1 MSDNVSLEVVNKIAL
16 VMINEPPVNAVN
28 QQMRAGLL
36 DSFKEI
42 DQRDDVA
49 AALIICEGRT
59 YMAGADL
66 NEFDTGVGEP
76 GYREVYAAIENCSKI
91 VVTAMHGTAFGGGL
105 ECALSCHYRC
115 AVADARVGLPEL
127 SLGII
132 PGAGGT
138 QRLPRVVGAK
148 AAVEMIFGIAAIP
161 AQKALDIGLIDRIL
175 EGDLKT
181 EALAYVEELLAA
193 DSPLRRTSDMTVDTE
208 GYDEAFIS
216 EMKTLAAKRMRGQN
230 APNLLLEA
238 IDNAINLPFEEG
250 IRLENQTGEEA
261 IVSAEA
267 RGLRHVFFAERE
279 IARIPGL
286 DKSTEALPIK
296 TVGILG
302 SGTMGIGI
310 SIAFADAGLEVTM
323 VDPSAEALERG
334 LSMIEKTY
342 DQSAAKGRISEA
354 QKKERFG
361 NINSAASYD
370 SLSDV
375 DLVIEAVFEDM
386 DLKKKVFAELD
397 GVCKAG
403 AILASNTSTLDIN
416 EMAAVTKRPEAVIG
430 LHFFSPAN
438 IMKLL
443 EIVRTDKTS
452 SEVVVSALKLA
463 RQIRKMGV
471 VVGIGSEFGFV
482 GNRMLTMGY
491 MREADQMLLEGASI
505 KQIDRAIYDF
515 GFPMGPWAMNDIAGI
530 DILNSVLESTGA
542 AAANP
547 KPFYHVSR
555 ALAALGRYGQKS
567 GSGFYKYEAGDR
579 RPHLDPLV
587 DEIIK
592 QEAAKL
598 GIEARKI
605 SDEEIQQRCIYALI
619 NEGAKLL
626 DENIVY
632 RAADIDVIWHYGYG
646 FPRYK
651 GGPMFYADL
660 IGVKEV
666 YETICRFQEHF
677 GHYWTPAPLL
687 EKLAKEGSGLL
698 EWTPD

>member
-1 MSDNVSLEVVNKIAL
+1 MSDNVSLEVVNNIAL
-16 VMINEPPVNAVN
+16 VTVNEPPVNAIN

-36 DSFKEI
+36 EAFKEI

-49 AALIICEGRT
+49 AALLICDGRT
-59 YMAGADL
+59 FMAGADL

-76 GYREVYAAIENCSKI
+76 NYREAYAAIENCSKI
-91 VVTAMHGTAFGGGL
+91 VVTAMHGTALGGGL
-105 ECALSCHYRC
+105 EAALSCHYRC
-115 AVADARVGLPEL
+115 AVANARLGLPEL

-148 AAVEMIFGIAAIP
+148 AAVEMIFGIAAIT
-161 AQKALDIGLIDRIL
+161 AKKALEIGLIDRIL
-175 EGDLKT
+175 DGDLKT

-193 DSPLRRTSDMTVDTE
+193 DSGVRKTSDMTVDTE
-208 GYDEAFIS
+208 GYDDAFIS
-216 EMKTLAAKRMRGQN
+216 EMKALAGKRMRGQN
-230 APNLLLEA
+230 APHLLLQA
-238 IDNAINLPFEEG
+238 IDDAINLPFEEG
-250 IRLENQTGEEA
+250 IRQEHLTGEEA
-261 IVSAEA
+261 IVSDEA

-279 IARIPGL
+279 IGRIPGL
-286 DKSTEALPIK
+286 DKAIEALPIK

-310 SIAFADAGLEVTM
+310 SIAFADAGLDVTI

-334 LSMIEKTY
+334 LALIEETY
-342 DQSAAKGRISEA
+342 NQSTAKGRISEA
-354 QKKERFG
+354 QKSERFG
-361 NINSAASYD
+361 RISGAASYD
-370 SLSDV
+370 SLSNV

-397 GVCKAG
+397 GVCKPG

-416 EMAAVTKRPEAVIG
+416 EMAAMTKRPESVIG

-452 SEVVVSALKLA
+452 SEVVVTALKLA
-463 RQIRKMGV
+463 KQIRKMGV

-505 KQIDRAIYDF
+505 EQIDQAIYEF
-515 GFPMGPWAMNDIAGI
+515 GFPMGPWAMNDMAGV

-542 AAANP
+542 TAANP
-547 KPFYHVSR
+547 KPFFNVSR
-555 ALAALGRYGQKS
+555 ALAALGRAGQKS
-567 GSGFYKYEAGDR
+567 GSGFYKYEPGDR
-579 RPHLDPLV
+579 RPHHDPLV
-587 DEIIK
+587 DDIIK

-598 GIEARKI
+598 NIEPRKI
-605 SDEEIQQRCIYALI
+605 DDDEIQQRCIYALI

-626 DENIVY
+626 AEGIVY

-660 IGVKEV
+660 IGVKEI
-666 YETICRFQEHF
+666 YETICHFQDQF

-687 EKLAKEGSGLL
+687 EILAKDGTGFL